1 MKEEIQSYRQQ
12 EVKAGESSDCGEGK
26 PKEKS
31 QKEGTFTTV
40 ITKKGDT
47 SGTMALRE
55 IPVFL
60 RNGQKMVKVNAL
72 LDDAST
78 KTYVNSDVAAE
89 LGLQECLQQVSVS
102 VLNGHVETFET
113 LPVQCIIESLDG
125 KSKLNITAFTAEKVT
140 EDIKAI
146 DWSTFSRRWPHLQK
160 LEFPKL
166 GSRPTVDVLIGLDC
180 SDLHYSFQNV

>member
-1 MKEEIQSYRQQ
+1 
-12 EVKAGESSDCGEGK
+12 
-26 PKEKS
+26 
-31 QKEGTFTTV
+31 
-40 ITKKGDT
+40 
-47 SGTMALRE
+47 MALRE

-102 VLNGHVETFET
+102 VLKGHVETFET

-140 EDIKAI
+140 GDIKAI
-146 DWSTFSRRWPHLQK
+146 DWSTFSRQWPHLQK

-166 GSRPTVDVLIGLDC
+166 GSRPTVDVVIFTIHSKMCEEHQD
-180 SDLHYSFQNV
+180 SQWHIRRR